1 MLIRRELDRALIRIF
16 LWCEISIGYLDG
28 SLDIS
33 LTIKLN
39 VNIEFFIFHIGELDK
54 KLNAIFVRK
63 V

>member
-28 SLDIS
+28 SLDIF

-39 VNIEFFIFHIGELDK
+39 VNIEFFIFHGELDK
-54 KLNAIFVRK
+54 KLKAIFVRK

>member
-39 VNIEFFIFHIGELDK
+39 VNIEFFIFHSELDK
-54 KLNAIFVRK
+54 KLKAIFVRK